1 VVILSVFERENLRAM
16 RRIVGGDRR
25 RGCEDT
31 RASDLLIMKTPR
43 FVCVTMLLFSTAM
56 CATVPQQQAR
66 TPRVSDLSLDEKIG
80 QMFSYGARGIFMAES
95 SPAYQQLLHQ
105 VRDNHVGGV
114 IWFLSNVYETAL
126 LSEKLQRQSRVPLLI
141 SADLEAGVGMRFM
154 DTTFWP
160 SAMAVAATGDPS
172 LAEREGR
179 VVAVEARAVGI
190 NHILAPVA
198 DVNVDPDNPVIN
210 ARSFGEDPQDVSRY
224 VAAFIRGVQS
234 EQVLATA
241 KHFPGHG
248 DTHVDSHRA
257 LPVLD
262 VTPERLNSVEL
273 VPFRAA
279 IAANVA
285 SIMIGHLSVPSIE
298 PTVAPV
304 RADQHGENPY
314 GTTASEIPREGTLP
328 ATISS
333 KIINGLLR
341 KDLGYKGL
349 VVSDAFDMGGLTE
362 HFDAGEAA
370 VRAIE
375 AGEDQVLLSPNTDMA
390 IAAVKAAVK
399 SGRISEQRI
408 EESVQRILAA
418 KEFTGAPAAEPEKIF
433 RIIDSQVHRD
443 LANEIARRALT
454 LVRQENGVLPLR
466 RGARVL
472 LVIITDVP
480 DPTVMQDLEREVRSR
495 AQVVQ
500 VSTLDSRSRDDDL
513 QPILSQNADVVLL
526 AFAIR
531 ARSGAGQIAV
541 PEAARRLV
549 ESTKLPMIGISFG
562 TPYLLR
568 EVPSLGTYICAYG
581 IQPVMQVAAVNA
593 IFGDAPFTGH
603 LPVTIPGLYARGH
616 GIDR

>member
-1 VVILSVFERENLRAM
+1 
-16 RRIVGGDRR
+16 
-25 RGCEDT
+25 
-31 RASDLLIMKTPR
+31 
-43 FVCVTMLLFSTAM
+43 
-56 CATVPQQQAR
+56 
-66 TPRVSDLSLDEKIG
+66 
-80 QMFSYGARGIFMAES
+80 
-95 SPAYQQLLHQ
+95 
-105 VRDNHVGGV
+105 
-114 IWFLSNVYETAL
+114 
-126 LSEKLQRQSRVPLLI
+126 
-141 SADLEAGVGMRFM
+141 
-154 DTTFWP
+154 
-160 SAMAVAATGDPS
+160 
-172 LAEREGR
+172 
-179 VVAVEARAVGI
+179 
-190 NHILAPVA
+190 
-198 DVNVDPDNPVIN
+198 
-210 ARSFGEDPQDVSRY
+210 
-224 VAAFIRGVQS
+224 VQS
-234 EQVLATA
+234 EHVLATA

-314 GTTASEIPREGTLP
+314 GTTASEVPREGTLP

-341 KDLGYKGL
+341 KELGYKGL

-408 EESVQRILAA
+408 DESVQRILAA

-433 RIIDSQVHRD
+433 RIIDSQAHRD

-480 DPTVMQDLEREVRSR
+480 DPTVMQDLEREVRAR

-500 VSTLDSRSRDDDL
+500 VSTLDSRSRDEDL
-513 QPILSQNADVVLL
+513 QPIFSQNADVVLL

-541 PEAARRLV
+541 PAAARRLV
-549 ESTKLPMIGISFG
+549 ESMKLPMIGISF
-562 TPYLLR
+562 
-568 EVPSLGTYICAYG
+568 
-581 IQPVMQVAAVNA
+581 
-593 IFGDAPFTGH
+593 
-603 LPVTIPGLYARGH
+603 
-616 GIDR
+616 

>member
-1 VVILSVFERENLRAM
+1 
-16 RRIVGGDRR
+16 
-25 RGCEDT
+25 
-31 RASDLLIMKTPR
+31 
-43 FVCVTMLLFSTAM
+43 
-56 CATVPQQQAR
+56 
-66 TPRVSDLSLDEKIG
+66 
-80 QMFSYGARGIFMAES
+80 
-95 SPAYQQLLHQ
+95 
-105 VRDNHVGGV
+105 
-114 IWFLSNVYETAL
+114 
-126 LSEKLQRQSRVPLLI
+126 
-141 SADLEAGVGMRFM
+141 VGMRFV

-179 VVAVEARAVGI
+179 VVAVEAKAGGI

-210 ARSFGEDPQDVSRY
+210 TRSFGEDPQEVSRY

-234 EQVLATA
+234 EHVLATA

-262 VTPERLNSVEL
+262 VSPERLNLVEL

-298 PTVAPV
+298 PTPAPV
-304 RADQHGENPY
+304 RPDQHNENPY

-328 ATISS
+328 ASLS
-333 KIINGLLR
+333 PKIINGLLR
-341 KDLGYKGL
+341 KDLGFKGL

-370 VRAIE
+370 IRGIE
-375 AGEDQVLLSPNTDMA
+375 AGEDQILLSPNIDMA

-408 EESVQRILAA
+408 DESVQHILTA
-418 KEFTGAPAAEPEKIF
+418 KEFTGAPGAEPEKIF
-433 RIIDSQVHRD
+433 RIIDSQEHRH

-454 LVRQENGVLPLR
+454 LVRQQDGLLPLR

-472 LVIITDVP
+472 LVIITDLP
-480 DPTVMQDLEREVRSR
+480 DASVMQDLEREVRAR
-495 AQVVQ
+495 AQAVQ
-500 VSTLDSRSRDDDL
+500 VATLDSRSRDEDL
-513 QPILSQNADVVLL
+513 QPILAQNADVALL

-541 PEAARRLV
+541 PAAALRLV
-549 ESTKLPMIGISFG
+549 EAMKLPMIGVSFG

-568 EVPSLGTYICAYG
+568 EVPALGTYICAYG
-581 IQPVMQVAAVNA
+581 IQPVMQFAAAKA
-593 IFGDAPFTGH
+593 IFGEAPLTGH
-603 LPVTIPGLYARGH
+603 LPVTIPGLYSRGH
-616 GIDR
+616 GIEK